1 MESPH
6 WNRFFLKDC
15 RLLRAE
21 ESVKMKEQE
30 RGTVRRR
37 LKPPTPCL
45 PCATQEWWW
54 ENVKELG
61 DGVKL
66 GLGERGG
73 KEVRCFQNFYLSFS
87 LFVLTVVITLK
98 QSACLYLN
106 PQTL

>member
-1 MESPH
+1 M
-6 WNRFFLKDC
+6 
-15 RLLRAE
+15 
-21 ESVKMKEQE
+21 KMKELE

-66 GLGERGG
+66 GVGEGGG
-73 KEVRCFQNFYLSFS
+73 KEIRCFYNFYLCLSV
-87 LFVLTVVITLK
+87 FVLTLVTTLK